1 MKNILA
7 SLLLAAALLGSSCL
21 SIPDQPMVIEKKGGL
36 ITSKEAQPCDA
47 VGMANVP
54 PFTTDPKQFLDSK
67 RFSLLVWNLHKGR
80 EKGWQDDLQ
89 RFSLQRDI
97 LILQEAFY
105 REDIQQVLQD
115 NLCQWHLNV
124 AFTYGGIEYGV
135 LTATRVEPD
144 YTCAL
149 RHAEPMIAI
158 PKTVLITR
166 YRLSGSEQA
175 LMIVNSHMIN
185 FALDT
190 ASYRAQLE
198 KILNLIS
205 NHKGPLIVAG
215 DFNTWNDQRRTSLTS
230 FTLRLNLKPVKF
242 NEDYQTR
249 VFGNAVD
256 HIFYRGLELQKAT
269 AEPVTSSDHNPLTVT
284 FGTASN
290 TEEGGKPK

>member
-7 SLLLAAALLGSSCL
+7 SLLLAVALLGSGCL
-21 SIPDQPMVIEKKGGL
+21 SIPDQPIVIEKKGTL
-36 ITSKEAQPCDA
+36 ITSKEVQPCDA
-47 VGMANVP
+47 VGPAKVP
-54 PFTTDPKQFLDSK
+54 TFTTDPNQLLNSK
-67 RFSLLVWNLHKGR
+67 RFSLLVWNLHKGQ
-80 EKGWQDDLQ
+80 EEGWQDDLK

-97 LILQEAFY
+97 LILQEAFF

-115 NLCQWHLNV
+115 NRYQWNLNV

-149 RHAEPMIAI
+149 RDAEPMIAI

-166 YRLSGSEQA
+166 YRLSGNEQG
-175 LMIVNSHMIN
+175 LMVVNSHMIN
-185 FALDT
+185 FTLDT
-190 ASYRAQLE
+190 ASYRTQLE
-198 KILNLIS
+198 KILKLVS

-215 DFNTWNDQRRTSLTS
+215 DFNTWNDRRRTALTN

-242 NEDYQTR
+242 NEDYRTR

-256 HIFYRGLELQKAT
+256 HIFYRGLELQKA
-269 AEPVTSSDHNPLTVT
+269 AVEPVPSSDHNPLTVT
-284 FGTASN
+284 FGTAPD
-290 TEEGGKPK
+290 TEAGDKPK